1 MATNI
6 ATLEDLENFKNEI
19 IEVIEKSQSQ
29 TLSTKKKRWIKTT
42 ELQNL
47 LGISASSIQNLR
59 NNGTL
64 PYTKLSGTIY
74 YDLDRI
80 ESQLEDGLIEQ
91 SQNQSS

>member
-19 IEVIEKSQSQ
+19 IKVIEKSQSQ

>member
-19 IEVIEKSQSQ
+19 IEVIEKNQSQ

-42 ELQNL
+42 ELQRL

-80 ESQLEDGLIEQ
+80 ESQLEHGLIEQ